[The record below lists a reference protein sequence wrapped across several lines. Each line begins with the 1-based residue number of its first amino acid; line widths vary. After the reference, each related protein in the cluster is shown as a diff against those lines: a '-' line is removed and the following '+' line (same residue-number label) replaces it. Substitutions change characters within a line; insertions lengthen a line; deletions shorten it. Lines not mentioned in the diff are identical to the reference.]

1 MRVTGETYMR
11 DTVLVCQLKNNSVLF
26 CRFSALPN
34 SAEFC
39 RILQKLK
46 SFPLSFLGQLESNEL
61 ELEMNELESCS
72 KKSYNSDTLHQ

>member
-34 SAEFC
+34 SAEFR
-39 RILQKLK
+39 RILQKSALQN
-46 SFPLSFLGQLESNEL
+46 SAETRPFLFLF
-61 ELEMNELESCS
+61 
-72 KKSYNSDTLHQ
+72 